1 MPMIETNSKRVIL
14 ASQSPRRIELLKK
27 IIADFDVQASHV
39 EETMET
45 NDPVTFVC
53 ELSKRKAMEI
63 AAETETGII
72 IGADSIVVSN
82 DRILG
87 KPQNRNEALEML
99 TFLSARTHQV
109 YTGFTI
115 IENPEAKT
123 FTDYEVTDVVFRK
136 LTPWEIERY
145 VDVAHPFDKAGSYGI
160 QDESAI
166 FVDKINGCFY
176 NVMGLPLT
184 TLYNSLKPFFK
195 L

>member
-1 MPMIETNSKRVIL
+1 MPMIDANSKRVIL

-39 EETMET
+39 EENMDTK
-45 NDPVTFVC
+45 DPVIFVR
-53 ELSKRKAMEI
+53 ELSKRKASEI
-63 AAETETGII
+63 AAETKTGII

-82 DRILG
+82 GRFLG
-87 KPQNRNEALEML
+87 KPQNRNEAIEML
-99 TFLSARTHQV
+99 TFLSGRMHQV
-109 YTGFTI
+109 YTGYTI
-115 IENPEAKT
+115 IENPGKQIV
-123 FTDYEVTDVVFRK
+123 TDHEITDVVFRK
-136 LTPWEIERY
+136 LTAWEIERY
-145 VDVAHPFDKAGSYGI
+145 IDVAQPYDKAGSYGI

-184 TLYNSLKPFFK
+184 KLYNSLKPFFK